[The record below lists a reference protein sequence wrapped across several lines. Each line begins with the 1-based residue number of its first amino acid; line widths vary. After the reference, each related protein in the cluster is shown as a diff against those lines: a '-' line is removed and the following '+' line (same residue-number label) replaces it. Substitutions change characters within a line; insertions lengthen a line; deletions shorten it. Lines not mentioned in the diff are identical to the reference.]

1 MPPKKG
7 NFLQWILYGKIL
19 WNKSI
24 QLLIDPILIWAPS
37 CQLNSARYQPKW
49 CGLSLY
55 LSEASAENSY
65 DIYHRSVKNTNI
77 GRNPAFVLFNRII
90 SSKKTTLNK
99 HISLDN
105 KMLGNQ
111 FCLSSYVN
119 EKPRDAYFSSVSES
133 EGKTS
138 WLQWHPPYYVKK
150 KINFIKNTVGP
161 KIRLDCPLQNYL
173 NLTIKC
179 RNVESLDCSLLPYL
193 I

>member
-1 MPPKKG
+1 MDSLWKNTMKQINPAFDWP
-7 NFLQWILYGKIL
+7 NPYLSSLLPIELSKI
-19 WNKSI
+19 
-24 QLLIDPILIWAPS
+24 
-37 CQLNSARYQPKW
+37 SAEVMW
-49 CGLSLY
+49 SLS

-90 SSKKTTLNK
+90 SSKKKTLNK

-119 EKPRDAYFSSVSES
+119 EKPRNAYFSSVSES

>member
-1 MPPKKG
+1 MDSLWKNTMKQINPAFDWP
-7 NFLQWILYGKIL
+7 NPYLSSLLPIELSKI
-19 WNKSI
+19 
-24 QLLIDPILIWAPS
+24 
-37 CQLNSARYQPKW
+37 SAEVMW
-49 CGLSLY
+49 SLS

-111 FCLSSYVN
+111 FFLSSYVN
-119 EKPRDAYFSSVSES
+119 EKPRNAYFSSVSES

-138 WLQWHPPYYVKK
+138 WLQWHPPYYVKQ